1 MSVTQKWVSGQ
12 LKDLRTEMRQLLA
25 EQYEKIGQLL
35 VKHFYT
41 KDETD
46 RKLSHYATREELL
59 NTFVTKQEFATVLT
73 QTKEDLKSYIG
84 VQVESL
90 RSDFRAGLEGIS
102 LHSQKLANHETRITK
117 LEEHGF

>member
-1 MSVTQKWVSGQ
+1 MSVTQKWVSEQ
-12 LKDLRTEMRQLLA
+12 LNDLKIGLGAELRAEMRQLLT

-35 VKHFYT
+35 IKHFYT

-46 RKLSHYATREELL
+46 RKFAQYYTRDDMDGKLE
-59 NTFVTKQEFATVLT
+59 N
-73 QTKEDLKSYIG
+73 LKSYIG

-102 LHSQKLANHETRITK
+102 LHSQKLDNHETRITK
-117 LEEHGF
+117 LEDQIF